1 MFNQISWTDYLLAV
15 SILLAIYYLFVG
27 VRYFS
32 GDLKAQLAGKRKLT
46 LKPSGFPQNEP
57 LQNEASEDI
66 SVTTDEDTDDEF
78 AEVEH
83 LIEKV
88 KAMIADALNQ
98 QLVKEEFKQYLRLVL
113 KEFPSIK
120 TSALRPSIN
129 ELIVSE
135 CEKQGIAAFNEE
147 EVDELWSDKGSN
159 PGGTCFPSLPRA

>member
-1 MFNQISWTDYLLAV
+1 MFTQISWTDYLLAV
-15 SILLAIYYLFVG
+15 SILLVIYYLFVG
-27 VRYFS
+27 VRFFS
-32 GDLKAQLAGKRKLT
+32 GNLKDLLSGKRKHS
-46 LKPSGFPQNEP
+46 LKTSLSHSFPQHQS
-57 LQNEASEDI
+57 LQNEISEGI
-66 SVTTDEDTDDEF
+66 PANTDEKPDDEF

-88 KAMIADALNQ
+88 KAMIADALGK
-98 QLVKEEFKQYLRLVL
+98 QLVKEEFRQYLRLVL

-147 EVDELWSDKGSN
+147 EVDALWSEE
-159 PGGTCFPSLPRA
+159 R

>member
-1 MFNQISWTDYLLAV
+1 MFTQISWTDYLLAV

-32 GDLKAQLAGKRKLT
+32 GDLKALLAGKRKLT

-57 LQNEASEDI
+57 LQNATSENNPA
-66 SVTTDEDTDDEF
+66 TPDERTDDEF

-88 KAMIADALNQ
+88 KTMIADALGK
-98 QLVKEEFKQYLRLVL
+98 QLVKEEFRQYLCLVL

-120 TSALRPSIN
+120 TSVLRPSVN

-135 CEKQGIAAFNEE
+135 CEKQGIGAFNEE
-147 EVDELWSDKGSN
+147 EVDALWN
-159 PGGTCFPSLPRA
+159 EER

>member
-1 MFNQISWTDYLLAV
+1 MFTQISWTDYLLAV

-32 GDLKAQLAGKRKLT
+32 SDLIALLTGKRKRT
-46 LKPSGFPQNEP
+46 LKPSGYPQNEP
-57 LQNEASEDI
+57 LQNETSEDI

-88 KAMIADALNQ
+88 KAMIADALGK
-98 QLVKEEFKQYLRLVL
+98 QLVKEEFRHYLRLVL

-120 TSALRPSIN
+120 TSVLRPSVN

-135 CEKQGIAAFNEE
+135 CEKQGIGAFNEE
-147 EVDELWSDKGSN
+147 EVDALWSEE
-159 PGGTCFPSLPRA
+159 R

>member
-1 MFNQISWTDYLLAV
+1 MFTRISWTDYLLAV
-15 SILLAIYYLFVG
+15 AILLIIYYLFVG

-32 GDLKAQLAGKRKLT
+32 SDIKALLAEKRKRT
-46 LKPSGFPQNEP
+46 LKTSGFPQHGT
-57 LQNEASEDI
+57 LQNETSENFPA
-66 SVTTDEDTDDEF
+66 TTDAEADDEF

-83 LIEKV
+83 LVEKV
-88 KAMIADALNQ
+88 KTMIADALNQ
-98 QLVKEEFKQYLRLVL
+98 QLVKEEFRQYLRLVL

-147 EVDELWSDKGSN
+147 EVDELWSEE
-159 PGGTCFPSLPRA
+159 R

>member
-32 GDLKAQLAGKRKLT
+32 GNLKARLAGKRKLT
-46 LKPSGFPQNEP
+46 LKASGFPQHEP
-57 LQNEASEDI
+57 FQNEASEDI

-78 AEVEH
+78 TEVEH
-83 LIEKV
+83 LFEKV

-147 EVDELWSDKGSN
+147 EVDELWSDK
-159 PGGTCFPSLPRA
+159 R